1 MEWGGKGICM
11 FDGRDTGAGAGR
23 EQDRPVILEDA
34 TSASDTSGEDPRG
47 KSRRSEREQYRIIF
61 QRSPV
66 GIFRYDRDLR
76 IMDVNDRFV
85 RILRS
90 GRDLLVGLDME
101 TLKDRRI
108 HQALKAPL
116 EGRDGYYEGRYPATD
131 STAEPTI
138 SMRTTPFFGEDGN
151 LEGGL
156 GIVEDISERVKAEE
170 EQSRFAALVE
180 HSNDL
185 IGIASLDGKM
195 LFLNGAGR
203 RLAGLEDVEDIREI
217 DAHDLAFPKHRSTLD
232 GIFTGLRETGRWK
245 GEAKIRHFKTGAS
258 VPVEMHAFAIRNP
271 ETNEIVAF
279 ANISRDISERKAMER
294 EMIKGQKLESI
305 GILAGGIAHDF
316 NNLLSAIAGYISLI
330 EVQVSPGT
338 EIGALLSKAGKAI
351 FRARDLTQQLLTF
364 SKGGNPV
371 KKPIAIGELIRDSC
385 DLALRGSKVR
395 CDVVLSPDLRLV
407 EVDDGQILQV
417 LNNLLINAWQAMPT
431 GGEIHVAARN
441 VRVAPGE
448 IPSLAGGEYVE
459 VSVAD
464 TGIGIAGEH
473 LQKVFDPYFT
483 TKQEGSGLG
492 LATSYAILRKHDGII
507 TVRSKLGAGAVF
519 RVYLPASPGKVAE
532 KRPEAA
538 SGSVGKGKILV
549 MDDED
554 SIREV
559 ATAMLRALGYTAAA
573 AKDGAEALNVYEEA
587 MRTGDPFD
595 AVIMDLTVPGGMGGQ
610 EATEKLLRID
620 PKARVIVSSGYSNT
634 GVMSD
639 YRSFGFS
646 AVAPKPYNLKQIGE
660 VVHRTLSAPG

>member
-1 MEWGGKGICM
+1 M
-11 FDGRDTGAGAGR
+11 DAGAGPA
-23 EQDRPVILEDA
+23 QDRPAKFEDA
-34 TSASDTSGEDPRG
+34 KGASDPSGEDLRG
-47 KSRRSEREQYRIIF
+47 RGWRSEREQYRIIF

-76 IMDVNDRFV
+76 ITDVNDCFV
-85 RILRS
+85 KILRS
-90 GRDLLVGLDME
+90 GRDIMIGLDME
-101 TLKDRRI
+101 TLKDTSI
-108 HQALKAPL
+108 LPALKAPL
-116 EGRDGYYEGRYPATD
+116 EGRDGYYEGPYRATY
-131 STAEPTI
+131 STAAPTI
-138 SMRTTPFFGEDGN
+138 SMRTTPFFSEDGN
-151 LEGGL
+151 PEGGI

-185 IGIASLDGKM
+185 IGIASLEGKM
-195 LFLNGAGR
+195 LFLNRAGR
-203 RLAGLEDVEDIREI
+203 KLAGLEDVKDIREL
-217 DAHDLAFPKHRSTLD
+217 DAHHLAFPKHRSTLD
-232 GIFTGLRETGRWK
+232 GIFSGLRETGRWK

-258 VPVEMHAFAIRNP
+258 IPVEMHAFAIRNP
-271 ETNEIVAF
+271 KTNEIIAF

-305 GILAGGIAHDF
+305 GLLAGGIAHDF

-330 EVQVSPGT
+330 EVQVAPET
-338 EIGALLSKAGKAI
+338 EIGALLSKAGKAL
-351 FRARDLTQQLLTF
+351 FRAKDLTQQLLTF

-371 KKPIAIGELIRDSC
+371 KKTVSIGELISDSRG
-385 DLALRGSKVR
+385 LALRGANVR

-407 EVDDGQILQV
+407 DVDDGQICQV
-417 LNNLLINAWQAMPT
+417 FNNLLINACQAMPT

-441 VRVAPGE
+441 VRLAPGE
-448 IPSLAGGEYVE
+448 IPSLPGGEYVE

-507 TVRSKLGAGAVF
+507 TVHSKLGAGAVF
-519 RVYLPASPGKVAE
+519 RVYLPASLGKDANQG
-532 KRPEAA
+532 PEVENR
-538 SGSVGKGKILV
+538 SMGKGKILV

-554 SIREV
+554 SIRDV

-573 AKDGAEALNVYEEA
+573 ANDGAEALKVYDEA
-587 MRTGDPFD
+587 MKTGDPFD

-610 EATEKLLRID
+610 EATAKLLQID
-620 PKARVIVSSGYSNT
+620 PNARVIVSSGYSNT
-634 GVMSD
+634 GVMAD

-646 AVAPKPYNLKQIGE
+646 GVVPKPYNLKQLGE
-660 VVHRTLSAPG
+660 VVHRLLSLPG

>member
-1 MEWGGKGICM
+1 M
-11 FDGRDTGAGAGR
+11 
-23 EQDRPVILEDA
+23 
-34 TSASDTSGEDPRG
+34 SDTSGEDPRG
-47 KSRRSEREQYRIIF
+47 RSWRSEREQYRIIF

-76 IMDVNDRFV
+76 ITDVNDCFV
-85 RILRS
+85 KILRS

-101 TLKDRRI
+101 TLRDRRI

-116 EGRDGYYEGRYPATD
+116 EGRDGYYEGPYRATY
-131 STAEPTI
+131 STAAPTI
-138 SMRTTPFFGEDGN
+138 SMRTTSFFGEDGN
-151 LEGGL
+151 PEGGI
-156 GIVEDISERVKAEE
+156 GIVEDISDRVKAEE
-170 EQSRFAALVE
+170 EQSLFAALVE

-185 IGIASLDGKM
+185 IGIASLDGKL

-203 RLAGLEDVEDIREI
+203 KLAGLEDVKDIREI
-217 DAHDLAFPKHRSTLD
+217 DARHLAFPKHRSTLD
-232 GIFTGLRETGRWK
+232 GIFSGLRETGRWK

-271 ETNEIVAF
+271 KTDEIIAF

-330 EVQVSPGT
+330 EVQVAPGT
-338 EIGALLSKAGKAI
+338 GIGALLSKAGKAI
-351 FRARDLTQQLLTF
+351 FRAKDLTQQLLTF

-371 KKPIAIGELIRDSC
+371 KKTIAIGELIRDSC
-385 DLALRGSKVR
+385 DLALRGANVR

-407 EVDDGQILQV
+407 DVDDGQICQV
-417 LNNLLINAWQAMPT
+417 LNNLLINACQAMPT

-448 IPSLAGGEYVE
+448 IPSLPGGEYVE

-464 TGIGIAGEH
+464 AGIGIAGEH

-507 TVRSKLGAGAVF
+507 TVRSKLGAGTVF
-519 RVYLPASPGKVAE
+519 RVYLPVSPGKDAE
-532 KRPEAA
+532 QRPEVESRSA
-538 SGSVGKGKILV
+538 GKGKILV

-559 ATAMLRALGYTAAA
+559 ATAMLGALGYTAAA
-573 AKDGAEALNVYEEA
+573 AKDGAEALEIYGKA
-587 MRTGDPFD
+587 MNTEDPFD
-595 AVIMDLTVPGGMGGQ
+595 AVIMDLTVPGGMGGK
-610 EATEKLLRID
+610 EATAKLLRID
-620 PKARVIVSSGYSNT
+620 PKARVIASSGYSNT

-646 AVAPKPYNLKQIGE
+646 AVVPKPYNLKQIGE
-660 VVHRTLSAPG
+660 VIHRLLSVPVQGNRGSRPLA

>member
-1 MEWGGKGICM
+1 MV
-11 FDGRDTGAGAGR
+11 DGRHTGACAGR
-23 EQDRPVILEDA
+23 ERGRPAEPGNA
-34 TSASDTSGEDPRG
+34 NRASDASGEDPRG
-47 KSRRSEREQYRIIF
+47 RSWRSEREQYRIIF

-76 IMDVNDRFV
+76 ITDVNDCFV
-85 RILRS
+85 RILQS
-90 GRDLLVGLDME
+90 GRDALIGLDME
-101 TLKDRRI
+101 TLKDRSI
-108 HQALKAPL
+108 YQALKAPL
-116 EGRDGYYEGRYPATD
+116 EGRDGYYEGRYRATY
-131 STAEPTI
+131 SAAAPVI
-138 SMRTTPFFGEDGN
+138 SMRTTPFFSEDGD

-156 GIVEDISERVKAEE
+156 GIVEDVSERVRAEE
-170 EQSRFAALVE
+170 EQALFTALVE

-203 RLAGLEDVEDIREI
+203 KLVGLEDMKDIRDL
-217 DAHDLAFPKHRSTLD
+217 DAHLLAFPKHRSTLE
-232 GIFTGLRETGRWK
+232 GIFSGLRETGRWK

-271 ETNEIVAF
+271 KTNEIVAF

-330 EVQVSPGT
+330 EMQVSPGT

-351 FRARDLTQQLLTF
+351 FRAKDLTQQLLTF

-371 KKPIAIGELIRDSC
+371 KKPVAIGELIRDAC

-395 CDVVLSPDLRLV
+395 CDVVLPPVLPLV
-407 EVDDGQILQV
+407 DVDDGQILQV

-441 VRVAPGE
+441 VHVAPGE
-448 IPSLAGGEYVE
+448 IPSLAEGEYVE

-507 TVRSKLGAGAVF
+507 TVRSKLGAGADF
-519 RVYLPASPGKVAE
+519 RVYLPALPGKGAE
-532 KRPEAA
+532 QRPEVE
-538 SGSVGKGKILV
+538 SRPVGRGRILV

-559 ATAMLRALGYTAAA
+559 ATAMLRALGYTAVA
-573 AKDGAEALNVYEEA
+573 AKDGAEALNVYEDA
-587 MRTGDPFD
+587 MKKGDPFD

-634 GVMSD
+634 GVMSE

-660 VVHRTLSAPG
+660 VVQRLLSVPG